1 MILLLLLLFLLLLL
15 LIFTP
20 INYLLFAIYNQY
32 FVSFLQ
38 GCVVGG
44 VAGDGTAQGTC
55 ATATDVC
62 TAAGEC
68 LGTYS
73 HDIIISIITI
83 ISI

>member
-1 MILLLLLLFLLLLL
+1 MNCLF
-15 LIFTP
+15 FP
-20 INYLLFAIYNQY
+20 IYNHY

-38 GCVVGG
+38 GCVVEG

-68 LGTYS
+68 LGTYN
-73 HDIIISIITI
+73 HDIIITNIII
-83 ISI
+83 I